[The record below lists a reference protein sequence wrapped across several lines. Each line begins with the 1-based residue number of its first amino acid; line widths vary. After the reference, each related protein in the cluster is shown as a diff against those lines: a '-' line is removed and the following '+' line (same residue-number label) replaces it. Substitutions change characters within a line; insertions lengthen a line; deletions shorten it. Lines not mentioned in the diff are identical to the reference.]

1 MSKINEVFKYPTF
14 TYRKFNFF
22 CVNIMR
28 KNVKNNHK
36 KSWLKNQLSKKSSNF
51 NYLPNL
57 VLSIAVVVEPG
68 RSMGDPMTLSQIRL
82 VKVPRARLTP
92 NKTV

>member
-36 KSWLKNQLSKKSSNF
+36 KK
-51 NYLPNL
+51 
-57 VLSIAVVVEPG
+57 
-68 RSMGDPMTLSQIRL
+68 L
-82 VKVPRARLTP
+82 VKKPAFKKIKQFQLLAKLGFKYCSSGRAWAFDGRPHDPVP
-92 NKTV
+92 NKAC